1 MIEVI
6 RKEVYELLCKD
17 NSGHGMD
24 HIDRVYK
31 LSVKFA
37 EKENA
42 DVFISGLIALL
53 HEVDDYKL
61 FGEESAENLTNAKMI
76 MNKVGVDIDSQT
88 RVLDAIKKIGYK
100 KYLKGIRPESLEGM
114 IVSDADMCDG
124 LGVSGILRTYDY
136 QKSHGKPFFNRNIFP
151 NLNVDAS
158 TYKLCDDSAVSHCFE
173 KLLRLKGL
181 MMTEAGRVEATNRH
195 EIVVSVLYHLFEEE
209 NAPEWKEFLDKYLE
223 EQEKENGKDILTL
236 AKKS

>member
-1 MIEVI
+1 MIEEVK
-6 RKEVYELLCKD
+6 REVYKLLCED

-24 HIDRVYK
+24 HINRVYK

-42 DVFISGLIALL
+42 DVFVAGLIALL

-76 MNKVGVDIDSQT
+76 MNKVGINESVQEQVI
-88 RVLDAIKKIGYK
+88 DAIKKIGYK
-100 KYLKGIRPESLEGM
+100 KILKGVRPESLEGM

-136 QKSHGKPFFNRNIFP
+136 EKAHGKPFFDKNIFP
-151 NLNVDAS
+151 NSDVTLEN
-158 TYKLCDDSAVSHCFE
+158 YKLCDDSAVCHCFR
-173 KLLRLKGL
+173 KLLRLKNM
-181 MMTEAGRVEATNRH
+181 MMTSAGREEALSRH
-195 EIVVSVLYHLFEEE
+195 EIVVSVLYHLFDEED
-209 NAPEWKEFLDKYLE
+209 APEWGEYLD
-223 EQEKENGKDILTL
+223 
-236 AKKS
+236 

>member
-1 MIEVI
+1 MIELI
-6 RKEVYELLCKD
+6 RNEVYELLCKD

-24 HIDRVYK
+24 HIDRVYR

-42 DVFISGLIALL
+42 DVFVAGVIALL

-76 MNKVGVDIDSQT
+76 MNKVGIDLESQA
-88 RVLDAIKKIGYK
+88 RIIDAIKRIGYK

-136 QKSHGKPFFNRNIFP
+136 QKAHGKPFFDRNAFP
-151 NLNVDAS
+151 NSNVDANN
-158 TYKLCDDSAVSHCFE
+158 YKICDNSAVSHCFE
-173 KLLRLKGL
+173 KILRLKGL
-181 MMTEAGRVEATNRH
+181 MMTESGRVEASSRH

-209 NAPEWKEFLDKYLE
+209 DAPEWKEYLDKFLQDLE
-223 EQEKENGKDILTL
+223 NSYSKDILTL
-236 AKKS
+236 TKKS